1 MIPGLMAFG
10 DNALARLSL
19 SGCELGGSP
28 AATACT
34 TAHVTAVATDCGRLA
49 IDNNLI
55 AIGVSL
61 RSCRDGSRLFAV
73 LSTGAGLRS

>member
-28 AATACT
+28 AAAART
-34 TAHVTAVATDCGRLA
+34 TAHVTAVATDCGRLV

-55 AIGVSL
+55 AIGVSVG
-61 RSCRDGSRLFAV
+61 RAATVRGCSRW
-73 LSTGAGLRS
+73 

>member
-10 DNALARLSL
+10 DDVLARLPL

-28 AATACT
+28 AIATCT
-34 TAHVTAVATDCGRLA
+34 AAHVTAVATDCRRLG

-55 AIGVSL
+55 AIGVSVG
-61 RSCRDGSRLFAV
+61 RTATIRDGSRC
-73 LSTGAGLRS
+73 

>member
-1 MIPGLMAFG
+1 MIPGLVAFG

-28 AATACT
+28 AAAART

-55 AIGVSL
+55 AIGVS
-61 RSCRDGSRLFAV
+61 RIAPRRFAV
-73 LSTGAGLRS
+73 VNARVGPRS